1 MQYLG
6 GKSRAAKHIVPA
18 IVSRADGRTRW
29 VEPFVGGAAV
39 AEIAAAEF
47 TSLILSDSHE
57 DLILMWRD
65 AVAGRLFPTD
75 VSEQLYR
82 DARASEPSALRGFIG
97 FACSFGAKWWGGYAR
112 NKTGTNYA
120 AQGSRAVERKATA
133 IRGARV
139 VHRDYRD
146 CTSDI
151 DSNTVVYCDPPYAGT
166 TGYKGT
172 DPFDHTEFWGTCRA
186 WADAGALVFVSEYSC
201 PDEVGDCVWERPQTD
216 GLRKRGGTK
225 TQSVEKLF
233 QIRPNVGASVV
244 PLFATNTIA
253 EDVAA

>member
-18 IVSRADGRTRW
+18 IASRANGRTRW

-39 AEIAAAEF
+39 SEVAAGYFDE
-47 TSLILSDSHE
+47 LILSDAHE

-65 AVAGRLFPTD
+65 AVDGRVFPTEVD
-75 VSEQLYR
+75 EFTYKLAR
-82 DARASEPSALRGFIG
+82 DSEPSALRGFIG

-120 AQGSRAVERKATA
+120 AQGSRAVIRKATA
-133 IRGARV
+133 INGARV
-139 VHRDYRD
+139 IHRDYRD
-146 CTSDI
+146 CTPDI
-151 DSNTVVYCDPPYAGT
+151 DANTVVYCDPPYAGT

-172 DPFDHTEFWGTCRA
+172 APFDHDAFWTVCRM
-186 WADAGALVFVSEYSC
+186 WADTGALVFVSEYSC
-201 PDEVGDCVWERPQTD
+201 PEAVGDCVWERPQTD
-216 GLRKRGGTK
+216 GLRKRGGK
-225 TQSVEKLF
+225 ATQSVEKLF
-233 QIRPNVGASVV
+233 QIRPNADVV
-244 PLFATNTIA
+244 PMFATNTIA